1 MCEKSRYS
9 IPMPCLCGTGLWK
22 FAFLFGLAGLQ
33 LKVTERKCIEHTVR
47 LSVVRK
53 THLKTEG
60 EQPNYRE
67 TEYREYRFKRNSR
80 RNEENECLKA
90 WCDWIELKVWFCGL
104 ASWFAFVLF
113 NLYLLFSFFFSM
125 KTHSLGPG
133 SAVGEQRRKNWMI
146 DERNDRPSDSPS
158 RPLSPLSSPI
168 FAVSPRFLPLPFFV
182 FVSRSFRTQKIRI
195 YSVPR

>member
-9 IPMPCLCGTGLWK
+9 IPMPCLCGTDLWK

-33 LKVTERKCIEHTVR
+33 LKVTERKCIEHRVR

-80 RNEENECLKA
+80 RNEENECLNA

-104 ASWFAFVLF
+104 VSWFAFVLF
-113 NLYLLFSFFFSM
+113 NLYLLFSFFFFNEHAQPATRLRSRGA
-125 KTHSLGPG
+125 KAKKL
-133 SAVGEQRRKNWMI
+133 
-146 DERNDRPSDSPS
+146 NDRRAK
-158 RPLSPLSSPI
+158 RP
-168 FAVSPRFLPLPFFV
+168 AEW
-182 FVSRSFRTQKIRI
+182 
-195 YSVPR
+195 

>member
-33 LKVTERKCIEHTVR
+33 LKVTERKCIEHRVR

-113 NLYLLFSFFFSM
+113 NLYLLFSFFFFQWTRTACDQAPQSGSKGE
-125 KTHSLGPG
+125 KTEWSTSETTGRVIVQADHSARL
-133 SAVGEQRRKNWMI
+133 AR
-146 DERNDRPSDSPS
+146 
-158 RPLSPLSSPI
+158 
-168 FAVSPRFLPLPFFV
+168 RFLPFHPAFAFAFFLFLFHGV
-182 FVSRSFRTQKIRI
+182 FERKR
-195 YSVPR
+195 